1 MSLLSPERL
10 LIGFA
15 PGALACVRL
24 RGRLRPRIAGK
35 TLFPC
40 GAASAGRPW
49 EGALGALQQ
58 LDLGAAAVSI
68 VLSNHFVRYA
78 LVPWSDALRGA
89 AEEEAYVRHHFARVH
104 GERAK
109 SWALRCSGSTSTPR
123 LACAVDDALIASLRA
138 SVAKQAKARLVS
150 VQPYLMAAFNRW
162 RGELP
167 AAGAWLL
174 QVEAGR
180 ACLALH
186 ARGTWQSVQNARG
199 SAAELLERERHRV
212 AGEIPDLVLACA
224 DRALEP
230 APGWKLRRLPLAEER
245 YAVAL
250 AAA

>member
-10 LIGFA
+10 LIGLS
-15 PGALACVRL
+15 PGAIACVRL
-24 RGRLRPRIAGK
+24 RGRLRSRIAGK
-35 TLFPC
+35 TLIACDP
-40 GAASAGRPW
+40 APAGQPW
-49 EGALGALQQ
+49 QGALAALQQ
-58 LDLGAAAVSI
+58 LDLGAAAVSV

-78 LVPWSDALRGA
+78 LVPWSDALRGP
-89 AEEEAYVRHHFARVH
+89 AEEEAYVRHHFVRVH

-109 SWALRCSGSTSTPR
+109 SWAVRWSGGTGAR
-123 LACAVDDALIASLRA
+123 LACAVDAELVAALRA
-138 SVAKQAKARLVS
+138 CVAKQAKARLAS
-150 VQPYLMAAFNRW
+150 LQPYLMAAFNRW

-174 QVEAGR
+174 LVEDGR
-180 ACLALH
+180 ACVALH
-186 ARGTWQSVQNARG
+186 AGDGWQSVQNSRG

-224 DRALEP
+224 ERPLAP
-230 APGWKLRRLPLAEER
+230 APGWNLRRLPLAEAR